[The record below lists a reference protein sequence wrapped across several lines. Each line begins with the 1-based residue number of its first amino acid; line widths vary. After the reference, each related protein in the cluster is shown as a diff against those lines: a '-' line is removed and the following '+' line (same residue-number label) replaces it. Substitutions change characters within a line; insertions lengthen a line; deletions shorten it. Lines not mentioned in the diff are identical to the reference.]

1 MSLGCPN
8 PQEQDLPGVF
18 SGYSTCPALPST
30 PPVGL
35 IVSLG
40 SRLSLRAGMG
50 DKAASSREK
59 KARKEEKK
67 RKEIK
72 AGVAVTPIPFSQ
84 QPSSEAPSWD
94 LNT

>member
-1 MSLGCPN
+1 
-8 PQEQDLPGVF
+8 
-18 SGYSTCPALPST
+18 
-30 PPVGL
+30 
-35 IVSLG
+35 
-40 SRLSLRAGMG
+40 MG